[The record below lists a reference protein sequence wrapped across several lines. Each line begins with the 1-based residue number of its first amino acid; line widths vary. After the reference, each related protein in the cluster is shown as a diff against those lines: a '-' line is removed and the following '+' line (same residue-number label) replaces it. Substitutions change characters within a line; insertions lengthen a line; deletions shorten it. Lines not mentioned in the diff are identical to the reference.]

1 MSKYLNTCIEPYLE
15 SFTESIASENYSH
28 GTLKIYRAA
37 LRKVGHEMD
46 LVGISTSQLTPD
58 IAEALGR
65 KVPQQKA
72 NTVWP
77 YRLARRFAQ
86 HLIDIAVA
94 SPVPL
99 TEAQQA
105 RAQLFEDFENY
116 LVGQR
121 GLSPRSVAHTMGFA
135 RRLLDYRFGERKI
148 DPSRLQPSD
157 VIEFMEHVMSS
168 ARRDKTVATHVR
180 IFLQYLFASG
190 VTATNLS
197 LCLPRMAKR
206 WAPRLPRHLA
216 PEGVEAVLAWVR
228 GNPRTGA
235 RDFAMLLLMARLG
248 LRASELIA
256 IELDDINWRT
266 SELTVRGKG
275 KLHDR
280 LPITAELG
288 EALAL
293 YLREERGPSASR
305 KLFVAHRAPH
315 RPFKDGQIANDL
327 LKKALVGTGQKPVT
341 PYVGSHLLRHS
352 LAVQMVNNGAS
363 LDEIGDVLRHRSRA
377 STMIYARL
385 DVDGLRSLALPWP
398 AAGGVQ

>member
-1 MSKYLNTCIEPYLE
+1 M
-15 SFTESIASENYSH
+15 
-28 GTLKIYRAA
+28 
-37 LRKVGHEMD
+37 
-46 LVGISTSQLTPD
+46 
-58 IAEALGR
+58 
-65 KVPQQKA
+65 
-72 NTVWP
+72 WP
-77 YRLARRFAQ
+77 YRLARRFTQ
-86 HLIDIAVA
+86 HLIDIGVA
-94 SPVPL
+94 QPVPL

-105 RAQLFEDFENY
+105 RAKLFENFETY
-116 LVGQR
+116 LVKQR
-121 GLSPRSVAHTMGFA
+121 GLSPRSVTHTMGFA
-135 RRLLDYRFGERKI
+135 RRLLDYRFAEAMIETGSLR
-148 DPSRLQPSD
+148 PND
-157 VIEFMEHVMSS
+157 VIEFMEHVMSG

-190 VTATNLS
+190 ATTTNLS
-197 LCLPRMAKR
+197 LCLPRTAQR

-248 LRASELIA
+248 LRAAELIA
-256 IELDDINWRT
+256 IELDDINWRA

-280 LPITAELG
+280 LPITAEVG

-305 KLFVAHRAPH
+305 KLFVVHRAPH

-327 LKKALVGTGQKPVT
+327 LKKALVATDQKPVT

-352 LAVQMVNNGAS
+352 LAVELVRKGAS

-398 AAGGVQ
+398 ATGGAK